1 AIITETVFNWDGLGL
16 WTWHAILWKD
26 FPVMQAIFYI
36 VALCVIAAN
45 LISDIAYG
53 MLDPR
58 IKYE

>member
-1 AIITETVFNWDGLGL
+1 
-16 WTWHAILWKD
+16 
-26 FPVMQAIFYI
+26 MQAIFYI

-45 LISDIAYG
+45 LISDITYG